1 MHFLLKIVSTDDVSI
16 RMQSIMSPRRSVND
30 YAWWKMRDSQRI
42 FRQRIFRQLLKDRLN
57 LTEVLGKE
65 LYAERIVST
74 QR

>member
-1 MHFLLKIVSTDDVSI
+1 
-16 RMQSIMSPRRSVND
+16 MSPRRSVND